1 MPEFGKEVPEIFS
14 DIAARKKRAAEVRF
28 GGAEV
33 SGESPRDVYAAGC
46 RSIADALAADGF
58 AYAKSSQRLTRKGRD
73 FTFRISFQS
82 SHQNVPGELVA
93 LWIHAVVYSPTLK
106 KWRGRHP
113 HVGGSW
119 DRVAGGQIG
128 NLVSPHSWMEWNLG
142 PLADRE
148 RQIAD
153 AVATIR
159 RIAFP
164 YFARFEDVPGLAARL
179 ATEAIPSFDP
189 DDALDFLMCFATPS
203 DAARAA
209 RGVLRRFPEA
219 RQEYPAALARFRDE
233 GLPAHEL
240 TGYADILAAATVL
253 FGLPDLVADSGP
265 AEADR

>member
-1 MPEFGKEVPEIFS
+1 MPEFGKGLPEILS
-14 DIAARKKRAAEVRF
+14 
-28 GGAEV
+28 
-33 SGESPRDVYAAGC
+33 ESPRDVYAAGC

-58 AYAKSSQRLTRKGRD
+58 TYAKSSQTATRKGRD

-82 SHQNVPGELVA
+82 SHHNIRGELVA
-93 LWIHAVVYSPTLK
+93 LWIHAVIYSPTLK

-142 PLADRE
+142 PPADRE

-159 RIAFP
+159 RIALP
-164 YFARFEDVPGLAARL
+164 YFTRFEDVPGLVARL
-179 ATEAIPSFDP
+179 ATEAVPSFDL
-189 DDALDFLMCFATPS
+189 DDTLDFLMCFGDPA

-219 RQEYPAALARFRDE
+219 RQEYPAALARIRDE
-233 GLPAHEL
+233 GAPDHGL
-240 TGYADILAAATVL
+240 TTYGEILAAATVL
-253 FGLPDLVADSGP
+253 FGLPDLAADPDP
-265 AEADR
+265 AEAGR